1 MEDTNFI
8 GNSSD
13 DIATHVNASTSFIKK
28 HSKEVHDFK
37 VLFRDYVKGLYPQN
51 QNADGGNIKAADSG
65 NAEAASGGNVETADT
80 ARGEAATTHPLP
92 ASVYPSLAG
101 IDLNALSK

>member
-65 NAEAASGGNVETADT
+65 NVETADT